1 MHPSYKMKKTW
12 FHVSLLACFVA
23 AIVLLVILD
32 YFNLESIALFNEKFF
47 FDYTWKGRLFLLFFL
62 WLFVLE
68 TSLNWENQSKEDSE
82 IKPINFRIIASFLC
96 AIFPLIY
103 IISVN
108 FLGLD
113 QTIINL
119 GDMLR
124 GEYWRANFLGDLGY
138 LLGAAWPLLVEYLVF
153 TVSFL
158 ATILLAYGKGGLKK
172 FGITLAFISGVSAV
186 YFLDTIFPYGV
197 FKPLQMLALP
207 TAACAAA
214 LLDILGYS
222 FTLSFSP
229 GVDAMPII
237 RTQAGGRSFS
247 VGIAWPCAGVHSLFL
262 YTLIILLLFKKS
274 DISRFRKMVY
284 FIVGAIGTYSVNILR
299 IIVYFRVLVNQGL
312 DAAQTFHNVH
322 AELLFVAWILLYILL
337 IIFIQKF
344 RLVEKTTHGI
354 QGLRNSLER
363 VKSKTFSHFKTKQKE
378 GKSSKSKFK
387 NNQVTIPK
395 KFPDLNRVVN
405 LTHNTLFH
413 KIHCTHKK
421 EVYFRFLQKKIN

>member
-1 MHPSYKMKKTW
+1 MAPSYKLKKSW
-12 FHVSLLACFVA
+12 FHALLLACFVA

-32 YFNLESIALFNEKFF
+32 YFNLESIALFNEKFL

-68 TSLNWENQSKEDSE
+68 TSLNWETQPEEKSE
-82 IKPINFRIIASFLC
+82 IKPINFRIIASFVC
-96 AIFPLIY
+96 ALIPLVY

-108 FLGLD
+108 FLGLN

-124 GEYWRANFLGDLGY
+124 GEYWRTNFLGDLGY
-138 LLGAAWPLLVEYLVF
+138 LLGAAWPLLVEYIVF

-158 ATILLAYGKGGLKK
+158 ATILLAYGKGGVKK
-172 FGITLAFISGVSAV
+172 FGLTLALIAGVSFV

-197 FKPLQMLALP
+197 LKPLQLLALP
-207 TAACAAA
+207 TAACAAIV
-214 LLDILGYS
+214 LDILGYS

-229 GVDAMPII
+229 GAEAMPII
-237 RTQAGGRSFS
+237 RTQAGGRWFS

-274 DISRFRKMVY
+274 NITRFRKLVY

-299 IIVYFRVLVNQGL
+299 ILVYFRILVNQGL
-312 DAAQTFHNVH
+312 TAAQTFHDVY

-337 IIFIQKF
+337 IICIQKF
-344 RLVEKTTHGI
+344 RLVEKTI
-354 QGLRNSLER
+354 QGAQTLRNSL
-363 VKSKTFSHFKTKQKE
+363 
-378 GKSSKSKFK
+378 
-387 NNQVTIPK
+387 
-395 KFPDLNRVVN
+395 
-405 LTHNTLFH
+405 
-413 KIHCTHKK
+413 KI
-421 EVYFRFLQKKIN
+421 

>member
-1 MHPSYKMKKTW
+1 MAPSYKLKKSW
-12 FHVSLLACFVA
+12 LHASLLACFVA

-32 YFNLESIALFNEKFF
+32 YFNLESLALFNEKFF

-68 TSLNWENQSKEDSE
+68 TSLNWEKPSKEDSE

-96 AIFPLIY
+96 ALIPLVY

-138 LLGAAWPLLVEYLVF
+138 LLGAAWPLLVEYIVF

-158 ATILLAYGKGGLKK
+158 ATILLAYGKGDLKK
-172 FGITLAFISGVSAV
+172 FGLTLAFIAGVSGV

-197 FKPLQMLALP
+197 LKPFQLLALP
-207 TAACAAA
+207 TAACAAIV
-214 LLDILGYS
+214 LDILGYT
-222 FTLSFSP
+222 FALSFSP
-229 GVDAMPII
+229 GAEAMPII
-237 RTQAGGRSFS
+237 RAQAGGRWFS

-274 DISRFRKMVY
+274 DITRFRKLVY
-284 FIVGAIGTYSVNILR
+284 FIVGAVGTYSVNILR
-299 IIVYFRVLVNQGL
+299 ILVYFRILVNQGL
-312 DAAQTFHNVH
+312 TAAQTFHDVY

-337 IIFIQKF
+337 IICIQRF
-344 RLVEKTTHGI
+344 RLVEKTVHGI
-354 QGLRNSLER
+354 QTLRNSL
-363 VKSKTFSHFKTKQKE
+363 
-378 GKSSKSKFK
+378 
-387 NNQVTIPK
+387 
-395 KFPDLNRVVN
+395 
-405 LTHNTLFH
+405 
-413 KIHCTHKK
+413 KIW
-421 EVYFRFLQKKIN
+421 

>member
-1 MHPSYKMKKTW
+1 MAPSYKLKKSW
-12 FHVSLLACFVA
+12 LHASLLACFVA

-32 YFNLESIALFNEKFF
+32 YFNLESLTLFNEKFF

-68 TSLNWENQSKEDSE
+68 TSLNWEPQPNEDSE

-96 AIFPLIY
+96 ALIPLVY

-113 QTIINL
+113 QTVINL

-124 GEYWRANFLGDLGY
+124 GEYWRANFVGDLGY
-138 LLGAAWPLLVEYLVF
+138 LLGAAWPLLVEYIVF

-158 ATILLAYGKGGLKK
+158 ATILLAYGKGDLKK
-172 FGITLAFISGVSAV
+172 FGLTLAFIVGVSGV

-197 FKPLQMLALP
+197 LKPFQLLALP
-207 TAACAAA
+207 TAACAAIV
-214 LLDILGYS
+214 LDILGYA

-229 GVDAMPII
+229 GAEAMPII
-237 RTQAGGRSFS
+237 RTQAGGRWFS
-247 VGIAWPCAGVHSLFL
+247 VGIAWPCAGVHSMFL

-274 DISRFRKMVY
+274 DISRFRKLVY
-284 FIVGAIGTYSVNILR
+284 FIGGAIGTYSVNILR
-299 IIVYFRVLVNQGL
+299 ILVYFRILVNQGL
-312 DAAQTFHNVH
+312 TAAQTFHDVY

-344 RLVEKTTHGI
+344 RLVEKTAHGI
-354 QGLRNSLER
+354 QTLRNSL
-363 VKSKTFSHFKTKQKE
+363 
-378 GKSSKSKFK
+378 
-387 NNQVTIPK
+387 
-395 KFPDLNRVVN
+395 
-405 LTHNTLFH
+405 
-413 KIHCTHKK
+413 KI
-421 EVYFRFLQKKIN
+421 